1 VDQSL
6 AAERLTM
13 QLCTFFGGL
22 ALVLACVGL
31 YGVMSYA
38 VAQRTAEIGVR
49 MALGANAKAVV
60 WLVFRETTHV
70 ILAGVAIGLPLA
82 LAATRLLSGFLYGLT
97 ATDPATVATAT
108 ACLVA
113 AAALSAYIPARRAT
127 RVDPLVALRAE

>member
-1 VDQSL
+1 
-6 AAERLTM
+6 
-13 QLCTFFGGL
+13 
-22 ALVLACVGL
+22 
-31 YGVMSYA
+31 
-38 VAQRTAEIGVR
+38 

-70 ILAGVAIGLPLA
+70 ILAGIAIGLPLA